1 MYLLGP
7 PSKLLPWKE
16 QRFRHVYFFSVK
28 RAWRCETAS
37 AARLVQLIVRRA
49 VSHAPSTFGGS
60 ADNMRRQVPVLM
72 TMTQRHSLSSF
83 AIDSVKRRVVATL
96 GNDPDPERFP
106 GCDNEFGAELISH
119 PPVPREG
126 VVSLNE
132 EPAIRQP
139 QIKWPILLYGESW
152 RPLVVNETRSVGW
165 KATLLW
171 RFGITLSRGKADDLP
186 SIQSGIQRPKTG
198 AEQGKRKGHRPY
210 KDGDRRII

>member
-72 TMTQRHSLSSF
+72 TMAQRHSLSSF
-83 AIDSVKRRVVATL
+83 AIASVKRAGVETL
-96 GNDPDPERFP
+96 RNDLDTDDSTGR
-106 GCDNEFGAELISH
+106 DNEFGAELISH
-119 PPVPREG
+119 PPFPREY

-132 EPAIRQP
+132 DP
-139 QIKWPILLYGESW
+139 QAGYPKS
-152 RPLVVNETRSVGW
+152 
-165 KATLLW
+165 
-171 RFGITLSRGKADDLP
+171 
-186 SIQSGIQRPKTG
+186 SGISLYMGRAGDLNSLKERALSG
-198 AEQGKRKGHRPY
+198 GEQHYSGGSVLPFGGGRFMTFHP
-210 KDGDRRII
+210 

>member
-72 TMTQRHSLSSF
+72 TMAQRHSFSSF
-83 AIDSVKRRVVATL
+83 AIASARRPGVVTL
-96 GNDPDPERFP
+96 RNELDPGRLP
-106 GCDNEFGAELISH
+106 GCDNEIGAELISH
-119 PPVPREG
+119 PPISPR
-126 VVSLNE
+126 
-132 EPAIRQP
+132 ACR
-139 QIKWPILLYGESW
+139 ES
-152 RPLVVNETRSVGW
+152 E
-165 KATLLW
+165 
-171 RFGITLSRGKADDLP
+171 
-186 SIQSGIQRPKTG
+186 
-198 AEQGKRKGHRPY
+198 
-210 KDGDRRII
+210 

>member
-83 AIDSVKRRVVATL
+83 AIDSLKAPRVPTL
-96 GNDPDPERFP
+96 GNEPDPERFP
-106 GCDNEFGAELISH
+106 GCDNGFGAELISH
-119 PPVPREG
+119 PPVPGECG
-126 VVSLNE
+126 VSLNQE
-132 EPAIRQP
+132 AASRLP
-139 QIKWPILLYGESW
+139 QIKWYIALYGEG
-152 RPLVVNETRSVGW
+152 RKPLLAKGMPSVERR
-165 KATLLW
+165 ATLCW
-171 RFGITLSRGKADDLP
+171 RFRFTLLRRKIYNLP
-186 SIQSGIQRPKTG
+186 SVKSGVQRPE
-198 AEQGKRKGHRPY
+198 ARPQQGKCEGHRSHQ
-210 KDGDRRII
+210 D